1 MSRPL
6 LISAVWITGK
16 AREDKVRS
24 FTPSASGT

>member
-16 AREDKVRS
+16 EPEDKVRS